1 VREAFVFMPNISYPT
16 DQEVGV
22 RLAKELVCVAPPPM
36 AWGDSPPWPFDEETL
51 LTHSYR
57 AALTQYARFLLSSYL
72 RASPDRL
79 AEAQKTELPVGD
91 QFRALHPTWEDQ
103 FISLF
108 VAAAVAM
115 YLEDFVSEAEAKAYV
130 LMEHKARGM
139 TILPGTVSV
148 LRRYLQELGNKYE
161 TLLDFLP
168 IFPKQ
173 LRIAKKIVT
182 L

>member
-1 VREAFVFMPNISYPT
+1 M
-16 DQEVGV
+16 
-22 RLAKELVCVAPPPM
+22 
-36 AWGDSPPWPFDEETL
+36 
-51 LTHSYR
+51 
-57 AALTQYARFLLSSYL
+57 ALTQYGRLLLTSYL
-72 RASPDRL
+72 RSNSDKL

-91 QFRALHPTWEDQ
+91 QFAALHPTWEDQ

-115 YLEDFVSEAEAKAYV
+115 YLEDYVSDAEAKAYL
-130 LMEHKARGM
+130 LMEKRARGM

-161 TLLDFLP
+161 NLLDFLP